1 VTEYYICYMSLH
13 TCRTRHSTA
22 PSTTEDVQ
30 ISSAA
35 FCF

>member
-1 VTEYYICYMSLH
+1 M
-13 TCRTRHSTA
+13 TRHSTA